1 MLVDNIISLE
11 EFKERYRELKS
22 PNKKELCE
30 ESLEAIFEW
39 FLDYFYETKEP
50 STYCPSI
57 FCGEFWEISKKE
69 YERREQDNGIYSL
82 QNGNVLVWG
91 S

>member
-11 EFKERYRELKS
+11 EFKKRYRELNL
-22 PNKKELCE
+22 PNKEELCK
-30 ESLEAIFEW
+30 ESLEVIFEW
-39 FLDYFYETKEP
+39 LLDHAYEAKEP
-50 STYCPSI
+50 VIYCQSI

-82 QNGNVLVWG
+82 QNGNVLVWR